1 MDNVISISFND
12 EPPGCIPIT
21 EVNEFILSVLKK
33 LECKNWDISIL
44 FCNDDFI
51 KKLNKQY
58 RNIDSPTDVL
68 SFEQSETYIAEN
80 GTERFNAGDIVI
92 SIDSLKFNSSEF
104 KVSLNEELKRLL
116 IHGILHL
123 KGMDHSDNSPEQDML
138 QFQEKL
144 LQQYTTTIIY
154 RE

>member
-21 EVNEFILSVLKK
+21 EVNEFILSVLNN

-51 KKLNKQY
+51 RELNKQY
-58 RNIDSPTDVL
+58 RKIDLPTDVL
-68 SFEQSETYIAEN
+68 SFEQAETYIAEN

-92 SIDSLKFNSSEF
+92 SIDSLKFNSNEF
-104 KVSLNEELKRLL
+104 QVSLNEELKRLL

-123 KGMDHSDNSPEQDML
+123 KGMDHADNSPEQEML

-144 LQQYTTTIIY
+144 LQQYTAIIIY